1 MSDSVTKQMRRAF
14 EVERITMLCGRI
26 EHNIITKA
34 IDELETKSLLVAA
47 EMDEWTA
54 LDILSYEI
62 LKQSAGIQTLK
73 IIRPKST
80 KP

>member
-1 MSDSVTKQMRRAF
+1 MSDSVTKQMRKAF
-14 EVERITMLCGRI
+14 AVERTSMVCGKIDHRL
-26 EHNIITKA
+26 ITKA

-54 LDILSYEI
+54 LDILAYEI